1 MNKIIS
7 MEKIAF
13 KTNIMCSACVAKVAP
28 ELNKTAGENNWE
40 IDITNP
46 QKILTV
52 TAEDTAKQAIKNA
65 VERAGYK
72 AQSIN

>member
-1 MNKIIS
+1 MQCLRS
-7 MEKIAF
+7 
-13 KTNIMCSACVAKVAP
+13 

-40 IDITNP
+40 IDIANP

-52 TAEDTAKQAIKNA
+52 TAEDTAKKCIINA
-65 VERAGYK
+65 VERSGYK